1 MTTVTLA
8 AMGPYDTG
16 RFADIPLDDVA
27 AVKTVGDV
35 ARMVERVLAD
45 LNGTG
50 RDEWE
55 NATLERF
62 LDALSGVLDSGR
74 YEQPPTW
81 ADVAEI
87 LVRATGYE

>member
-1 MTTVTLA
+1 
-8 AMGPYDTG
+8 MGPYETG

-35 ARMVERVLAD
+35 ARIVERVHAD
-45 LNGTG
+45 LNGPD

-55 NATLERF
+55 NATLDSF

-74 YEQPPTW
+74 YGQQPSW

>member
-1 MTTVTLA
+1 MTPRTLA

-16 RFADIPLDDVA
+16 RFADIPPDDVA
-27 AVKTVGDV
+27 AVKTGGDV
-35 ARMVERVLAD
+35 ARIVERALAD

-50 RDEWE
+50 QDEWE
-55 NATLERF
+55 NATLDRF

-74 YEQPPTW
+74 YVRQPSW
-81 ADVAEI
+81 ADVAEL